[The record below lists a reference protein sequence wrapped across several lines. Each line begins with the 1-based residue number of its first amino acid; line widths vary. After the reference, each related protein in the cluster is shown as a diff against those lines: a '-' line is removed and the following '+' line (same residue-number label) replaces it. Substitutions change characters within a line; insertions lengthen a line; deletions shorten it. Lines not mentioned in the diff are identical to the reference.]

1 MESELLAAHQRTDID
16 VTLEGIQSDLDIMN
30 DDNLRKLERRIL
42 SFYSKKTP
50 TSKVGDE
57 LRLYLLDRMRY
68 CIDWYF
74 HH

>member
-1 MESELLAAHQRTDID
+1 MENKKHLVMFLPF
-16 VTLEGIQSDLDIMN
+16 
-30 DDNLRKLERRIL
+30 LRFL
-42 SFYSKKTP
+42 SFYSKKTL

-68 CIDWYF
+68 CIDWHF